1 MNLSEDWK
9 NEKGVQD
16 ATYQD
21 FVAPIV
27 AGLGVVPRLASL
39 VRGAPAIASGLKA
52 ANQAKEDAPMAE
64 QKLEDLVMF
73 FKDKAQE
80 IGDFP
85 RVFKYKALLTEMQEK
100 QLKDYDVLNILNKI
114 HADVR

>member
-1 MNLSEDWK
+1 MNDIEDWK
-9 NEKGVQD
+9 NEKGAQD

-27 AGLGVVPRLASL
+27 AGLGAVPRIASL

-52 ANQAKEDAPMAE
+52 ADQEKENIPMAE

-85 RVFKYKALLTEMQEK
+85 RLLKYKGLLTEMQEK
-100 QLKDYDVLNILNKI
+100 QLSDHEVINLLNRI